1 MRKSKETL
9 QYRKRATLKKRKAT
23 QNGITEFA
31 LTHTLISLKT
41 QATGALQPAAAV
53 RLLKEYT
60 AVSVEPGSV
69 ELCLFLDASVQLEHF
84 SNCHSCIR

>member
-1 MRKSKETL
+1 MRKSKEIL
-9 QYRKRATLKKRKAT
+9 QHRKRATLKKRKAT

-41 QATGALQPAAAV
+41 KATGALQPAAAV
-53 RLLKEYT
+53 RLLKEY
-60 AVSVEPGSV
+60 SVEPGSV